1 MNEEGTVRW
10 QLKIM
15 ETTRGSGMVTGN
27 PNRVLGQP
35 VRRIASKKRT
45 F

>member
-1 MNEEGTVRW
+1 MAVE
-10 QLKIM
+10 KIM

-35 VRRIASKKRT
+35 VRRNCLKKEDFLAET
-45 F
+45 